1 MKALISGSFDPVTNG
16 HLDLI
21 KRTASLFDT
30 VIVGIFVN
38 SSKKYYFSETER
50 LEMLRDALKDVDNVE
65 IRLCSGLVARYVEEN
80 EIDAVVK
87 GVRNMTDCDYEIT
100 MAKTNKKIYGG
111 CETLFLPSSPDVE
124 DISSSTVKAL
134 RSYGEDVSAYV
145 PACVLSMFEE
155 KSKEI

>member
-21 KRTASLFDT
+21 KRTAALFDT

-38 SSKKYYFSETER
+38 SSKKYCFSETER
-50 LEMLRDALKDVDNVE
+50 LEMLKDSLKDVDNVE
-65 IRLCSGLVARYVEEN
+65 IRICSGLVARYVEEN
-80 EIDAVVK
+80 GIDAVVK

-100 MAKTNKKIYGG
+100 MAKTNKKIYNG
-111 CETLFLPSSPDVE
+111 CETLLLPSSHDVE
-124 DISSSTVKAL
+124 EISSSTVKAL
-134 RSYGEDVSAYV
+134 YSYGEDISAYV
-145 PACVLSMFEE
+145 PACVLRMFKA

>member
-16 HLDLI
+16 HIDLI
-21 KRTASLFDT
+21 KRTAALFDT
-30 VIVGIFVN
+30 VTVGIFIN
-38 SSKKYYFSETER
+38 SAKKYYFSESERVAMLTE
-50 LEMLRDALKDVDNVE
+50 ALKDCDNVD

-100 MAKTNKKIYGG
+100 MAKTNKKIYEG
-111 CETLFLPSSPDVE
+111 CETLLLPSSPEFEDV
-124 DISSSTVKAL
+124 SSSTVKAL
-134 RSYGEDVSAYV
+134 YSYGEDISKYV
-145 PACVLSMFEE
+145 PDCVLAMFEE